1 MTPKKEIV
9 KSLLPI
15 TEWLPAYQQSGLR
28 GDVMAGLAVWAMTVP
43 QALAYAGIAGVP
55 PIYGLYTVPLAMIAY
70 ALFGTSRTLSVGPE
84 SAIAIISAVSVGGLA
99 ASQDLNE
106 FIALTSLLALVTG
119 VLFILFGLLRLGWIA
134 SFLSQP
140 ILQGLVQGIALT
152 VIVGQVSTVIGA
164 DKATGQLVG
173 ELSSLPQLIGIDVD
187 YKGFVLQVWA
197 VLSSLGEAN
206 LATTA
211 VGLASLVVLFA
222 FRQLY
227 PFAPSA
233 LIASALAILAV
244 WLFSLDAFGVRV
256 IGPVETG
263 MISLSLPVL
272 SVAKIVSLLPGAFAI
287 ALLGY
292 AVSLSIATLGAEK
305 TGENVD
311 PDQELVGL
319 GAANLAAAFSSGF
332 VVGGSLSRGSTILRT
347 GGRSQ
352 IVSLVNAGL
361 VILTL
366 LIALPFFFNLP
377 FATLSA
383 IVIVAMYGLLDVAYF
398 RRLLEF
404 DRLEFAYGMATLLG
418 VLLLGILEGV
428 ALGVVLA
435 LAVLIRQVTRPT
447 TAVLGRLPDSNAYR
461 DIAVDARAQTIPG
474 LLIFRFDAPIIFPN
488 ASYFADEIRRLISEA
503 PTRIE
508 EVLIPAQQIN
518 QLDSTG
524 VDRLEKLNTELAAK
538 GIVLAFAEVKHGV
551 RERMRQ
557 TGLEEKIG
565 VDQIYSAIEE
575 GVLTFQQQKT
585 EKPE

>member
-1 MTPKKEIV
+1 MTRENDMM

-15 TEWLPAYQQSGLR
+15 TQWLPTYQQSGLR
-28 GDVMAGLAVWAMTVP
+28 GDIMAGLAVWAMTVP

-70 ALFGTSRTLSVGPE
+70 ALLGTSRSLSVGPE
-84 SAIAIISAVSVGGLA
+84 SAIAIISAVTVGGLV
-99 ASQDLNE
+99 SQGLNE

-119 VLFILFGLLRLGWIA
+119 VLFLLFGLLRLGWIA

-152 VIVGQVSTVIGA
+152 VIVGQVSTVIGTE
-164 DKATGQLVG
+164 KATGHLIG
-173 ELSSLPQLIGIDVD
+173 ELSSLPQAIGLDID
-187 YKGFVLQVWA
+187 YNGFFLQVWA
-197 VLSSLGEAN
+197 LLGSLGEAS
-206 LATTA
+206 LATTV
-211 VGLASLVVLFA
+211 VGLASLVLLFA

-233 LIASALAILAV
+233 LIASALAIFAV
-244 WLFSLDAFGVRV
+244 FVFSLDGLDVRV

-263 MISLSLPVL
+263 MISLSIPAL

-305 TGENVD
+305 TGERID

-319 GAANLAAAFSSGF
+319 GVANLAAAFSSGF
-332 VVGGSLSRGSTILRT
+332 VVCGSLSRGATILRT

-366 LIALPFFFNLP
+366 LIALPFFFKLP
-377 FATLSA
+377 YATLSA
-383 IVIVAMYGLLDVAYF
+383 IVIVAMYGLLDIAYF
-398 RRLLEF
+398 RRLLEI
-404 DRLEFAYGMATLLG
+404 DRLEFSYGMATLLG

-428 ALGVVLA
+428 ALGVLLA
-435 LAVLIRQVTRPT
+435 LVVLIRQVTRPT
-447 TAVLGRLPDSNAYR
+447 TAVLGRLPDTDAYR
-461 DIAVDARAQTIPG
+461 DVGVDARAETIAG

-488 ASYFADEIRRLISEA
+488 ASYLADEIRRLINEA
-503 PTRIE
+503 PTRVE

-524 VDRLEKLNTELAAK
+524 VDRLEKLNTELTAK
-538 GIVLAFAEVKHGV
+538 GIVLAFAEVKHAV

-565 VDQIYSAIEE
+565 ANRIYASIDE
-575 GVLTFQQQKT
+575 GVRAFRQQQSERSK
-585 EKPE
+585 